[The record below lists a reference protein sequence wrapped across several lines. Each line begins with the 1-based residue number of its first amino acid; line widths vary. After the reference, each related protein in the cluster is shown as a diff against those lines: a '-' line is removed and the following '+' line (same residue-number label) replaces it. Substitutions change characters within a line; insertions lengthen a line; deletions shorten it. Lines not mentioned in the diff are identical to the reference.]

1 MIFNSVTLMTI
12 CLLMSM
18 VTSDS
23 VTQYVEANK
32 NKGQDRGPVIHV
44 MDNVIKMTR
53 DLVAEARTVLDQ
65 QNLLGGVRLAAL
77 TITGLYILSAVS
89 VLIAPVL
96 IFMAIYSF
104 PDFVRGLNV
113 MISTYQILWYGIQK

>member
-1 MIFNSVTLMTI
+1 MTI

-32 NKGQDRGPVIHV
+32 NRGQDRGTVIHV
-44 MDNVIKMTR
+44 LDNVIKMTR
-53 DLVAEARTVLDQ
+53 DLVAEARTVLDDH
-65 QNLLGGVRLAAL
+65 NLLGGVRLAAL
-77 TITGLYILSAVS
+77 IITGLYFLSAVS
-89 VLIAPVL
+89 DLTAPVL

-113 MISTYQILWYGIQK
+113 IISTYQILWYGIQK

>member
-1 MIFNSVTLMTI
+1 MNSVTLMTVF
-12 CLLMSM
+12 LLMSI

-23 VTQYVEANK
+23 VTQYVQANK
-32 NKGQDRGPVIHV
+32 NRGQDRGPVIHV

-53 DLVAEARTVLDQ
+53 DLLEEARTVLDH
-65 QNLLGGVRLAAL
+65 QNLLGGVRLVAL
-77 TITGLYILSAVS
+77 TITSLYILSAVS
-89 VLIAPVL
+89 GLIVPVT

-113 MISTYQILWYGIQK
+113 IISTYQILWYGIQK